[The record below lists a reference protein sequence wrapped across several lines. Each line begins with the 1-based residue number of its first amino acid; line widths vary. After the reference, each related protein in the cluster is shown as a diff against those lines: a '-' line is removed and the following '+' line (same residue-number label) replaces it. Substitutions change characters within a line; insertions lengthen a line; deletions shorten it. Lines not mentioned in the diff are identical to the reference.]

1 MAEPLF
7 PVPHAAFLAA
17 ATKAVGLPA
26 ATLPEVA
33 FAGRS
38 NVGKSS
44 LLNALL
50 SRKKLVRTS
59 RTPGC
64 TRQINLFDAKV
75 KTKTGITELVVT
87 DLPGYGFAARSK
99 GEKESWGPMIEGYL
113 LKRDALCGLAL
124 LVDVRRGVESDDQEL
139 VEFWAQTDKPLVV
152 VATKLDKIPGSMR
165 KPALAKIRKSAGAP
179 VVGFSSESGVG
190 RDELWMRVLGF
201 LGDLSPAQPD
211 AAEHHDDE
219 AAEDDDD
226 DDDANDESSAE
237 GDA

>member
-7 PVPHAAFLAA
+7 PVPHAAFIAA
-17 ATKAVGLPA
+17 ATKAVGLPP

-44 LLNALL
+44 LLNSLL
-50 SRKKLVRTS
+50 ARNKLVRTS

-99 GEKESWGPMIEGYL
+99 GEKQSWGPMIEGYL
-113 LKRDALCGLAL
+113 LNREALRGLAL

-139 VEFWAQTDKPLVV
+139 IEFWAQTNKPLVI
-152 VATKLDKIPGSMR
+152 VATKIDKIPGSKR
-165 KPALAKIRKSAGAP
+165 KPALAKISKAAGAR
-179 VVGFSSESGVG
+179 VIGFSAETGDG
-190 RDELWMRVLGF
+190 RDELWLRVIGF
-201 LGDLSPAQPD
+201 LPPPLAS
-211 AAEHHDDE
+211 
-219 AAEDDDD
+219 
-226 DDDANDESSAE
+226 